1 VQPEQPAAVVAAK
14 IRGRQDTGGDMLSR
28 HDAAVIWQYQQQAD
42 TRIVFANKNN
52 KKKIVILFKGL
63 PQLNCPEGMT
73 EAGQR
78 VRLGRDDLPGMSP
91 IEKWFGRETLP
102 DRLARALAARRAI
115 DMKEFC
121 ESFEFFTHIR
131 RKKFGIA
138 SNSQHS
144 VADLCCGHGLH
155 RDPVR
160 RVRAQR

>member
-1 VQPEQPAAVVAAK
+1 
-14 IRGRQDTGGDMLSR
+14 MSR

-63 PQLNCPEGMT
+63 PQLNCPEGMA

-78 VRLGRDDLPGMSP
+78 VRLGRDDLPGTRAP
-91 IEKWFGRETLP
+91 DGRFGRETLLLKLP
-102 DRLARALAARRAI
+102 DRLAHALAARRAI

-121 ESFEFFTHIR
+121 ESFEFFTHTR